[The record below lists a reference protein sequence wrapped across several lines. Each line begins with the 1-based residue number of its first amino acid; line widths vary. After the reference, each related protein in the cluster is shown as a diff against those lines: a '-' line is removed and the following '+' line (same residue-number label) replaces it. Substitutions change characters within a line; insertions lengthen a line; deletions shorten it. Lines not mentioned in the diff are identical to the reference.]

1 MTVTAF
7 RKDDVETY
15 VAEQETI
22 TLWFVRK
29 ETRETDGE
37 VQEVDVPLFWA
48 DVRADLTFAER
59 ERMQKAIQDLSAP
72 IERRL
77 EAENKKKPK
86 ADRLDDIEIK
96 RKASV
101 EVEVKDLWGVMA
113 PYVLGWSVGEL
124 VDGKKVPIDPP
135 AVGGAEQFQYISES
149 FTNQIFVHLWTRSQG
164 DVDVDFLGR
173 LKRTE
178 NRSGNGNIAVMKTGD

>member
-1 MTVTAF
+1 MAF
-7 RKDDVETY
+7 NKADFNTY
-15 VAEQETI
+15 VPELETI

-29 ETRETDGE
+29 ETREVDGE

-59 ERMQKAIQDLSAP
+59 ERMQKAIQDLTAP

-86 ADRLDDIEIK
+86 ADRLDDVEIK
-96 RKASV
+96 RKASM
-101 EVEVKDLWGVMA
+101 EFDVKDLWGVLA
-113 PYVLGWSVGEL
+113 PYVLDWSVGEL
-124 VDGKKVPIDPP
+124 VDGKKVPVP
-135 AVGGAEQFQYISES
+135 APAEGGGGQFEYIAEE
-149 FTNQIFVHLWTRSQG
+149 FTTKIFVHLWTRSQG

-178 NRSGNGNIAVMKTGD
+178 SQSGNGNIAVMKTAS